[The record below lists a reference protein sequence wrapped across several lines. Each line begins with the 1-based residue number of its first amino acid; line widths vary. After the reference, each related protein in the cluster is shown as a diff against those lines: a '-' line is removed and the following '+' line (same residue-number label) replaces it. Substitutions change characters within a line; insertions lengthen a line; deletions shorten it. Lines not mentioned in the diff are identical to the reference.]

1 MGIRY
6 LNTFLRQNCIDVI
19 NKIHFSQLSNK
30 KIVIDTSI
38 YLYRFIGEDALLEN
52 FYLMISVF
60 RQFNIHPLFVFDGK
74 PPTEKKELL
83 YERKIQKKEA
93 EDEYNE
99 LKTQLN
105 TTADETE
112 TINIQEKMDN
122 LKKKFIRVKQSDI
135 QNVKQL
141 MIAYG
146 VSYIDAD
153 GEADQLCASLVL
165 KNKVYACL
173 SEDMD
178 LFVYG
183 CPRVLR
189 YLSLL
194 NKTVIMYNTKEIL
207 NILDMSMRDFRE
219 ICIVSGT
226 DYNNEKTANLH
237 KTLKFYKKFRK
248 SGDKDRFIN
257 WLNNNTSYIEN
268 LENITNIVRLFTIS
282 KNDDKNIEKIK
293 VVNGPIDQLLLES
306 VLEKEYFIFI

>member
-1 MGIRY
+1 
-6 LNTFLRQNCIDVI
+6 
-19 NKIHFSQLSNK
+19 
-30 KIVIDTSI
+30 
-38 YLYRFIGEDALLEN
+38 
-52 FYLMISVF
+52 
-60 RQFNIHPLFVFDGK
+60 
-74 PPTEKKELL
+74 
-83 YERKIQKKEA
+83 
-93 EDEYNE
+93 
-99 LKTQLN
+99 
-105 TTADETE
+105 
-112 TINIQEKMDN
+112 MDN